1 MRARENNQREYLVFS
16 RKTDSVGN
24 HRSVE
29 INDER
34 CDIEN
39 ITLKPFGQLYIDGEK
54 HSFPVTL
61 SRLRWAFLSRNE
73 AKIYFVR
80 LKNNEIIHESVV
92 VPQCRKFP
100 FLRKGDYEIGSCFT
114 AEKYRGHGIYPT
126 VLLHIVESVAG
137 GADTVLWML
146 VAPKNISSIRGIKKA
161 GFKPCGTA
169 WKTAFKKYRMKQN
182 GRRCEKTNE

>member
-1 MRARENNQREYLVFS
+1 MRVRENNQRKYLVFS
-16 RKTDSVGN
+16 RKTDGGGN
-24 HRSVE
+24 HCSVE

-39 ITLKPFGQLYIDGEK
+39 ITLKLFGQLYIDGEK

-73 AKIYFVR
+73 VKIYFAR
-80 LKNNEIIHESVV
+80 LKNNEIIHESMV

-100 FLRKGDYEIGSCFT
+100 FLRKGDFEIGPCYT

-137 GADTVLWML
+137 GGRYSSLDVGISQEYFVDSRDKESGVQTV
-146 VAPKNISSIRGIKKA
+146 R
-161 GFKPCGTA
+161 
-169 WKTAFKKYRMKQN
+169 N
-182 GRRCEKTNE
+182 GLENRIQKVPNETKRQVMREDK